1 MSATTKGRTHSARHL
16 AVGLAG
22 YCAFINLYSPQ
33 SILPLLSEEFHAS
46 AAEVSA
52 IITVSTL
59 AVAITAPFTGAVA
72 DVLGRK
78 RVIVAAI
85 FVLVIPTLMLG
96 FAQSLSSVIFWRA
109 VQGLVLPPVF
119 AVTVAYFGD
128 EWPPA
133 GATRA
138 AGIYSSASSVG

>member
-1 MSATTKGRTHSARHL
+1 MNAAARGRTHTARHL

-59 AVAITAPFTGAVA
+59 AVALTAPFTGAVA

-78 RVIVAAI
+78 RVIVAAM
-85 FVLVIPTLMLG
+85 FVLVIPTLMVGLST
-96 FAQSLSSVIFWRA
+96 SLSA
-109 VQGLVLPPVF
+109 VLLLRGVPGPGFPP
-119 AVTVAYFGD
+119 
-128 EWPPA
+128 
-133 GATRA
+133 
-138 AGIYSSASSVG
+138 